1 MAKGFPDGEAPEWNL
16 ALAEDVLTAMQKISG
31 DDSLA
36 FEYPDQVHIKLTGK
50 EETWAVVKTKEIE
63 SVEVTL
69 AGPSY
74 AIDLDQLAKLGIETE
89 LDLSDES
96 NCLLYTSPSPR
107 DS

>member
-1 MAKGFPDGEAPEWNL
+1 
-16 ALAEDVLTAMQKISG
+16 MQKISG

-69 AGPSY
+69 AGPSD

-96 NCLLYTSPSPR
+96 NAYVSIHISEEKHMRSRKLRKFLRTHLDGTLGFS
-107 DS
+107 